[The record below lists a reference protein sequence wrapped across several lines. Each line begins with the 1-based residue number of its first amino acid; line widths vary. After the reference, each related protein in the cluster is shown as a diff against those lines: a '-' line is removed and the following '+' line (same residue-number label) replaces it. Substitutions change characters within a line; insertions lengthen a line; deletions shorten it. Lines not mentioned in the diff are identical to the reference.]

1 MSPRPSGT
9 AIVIVILL
17 APFAAGAQSNAVLKE
32 RMLLAEDARAQTDAE
47 LSSLRQ
53 GLTNRDVAI
62 RLQAVRAIGRL
73 ERPDLIPA
81 LTRPLAD
88 ENVEVRIEA
97 ANAVGQLARG
107 PKGVEDA
114 KQRLLARA
122 KIEGDPRAWGAIA
135 ATLGRLPYTD
145 CRRRRSGGGRHC
157 ARAARRG
164 RHRDSDRRASRRCRR
179 PRRPGASERQDREAQ
194 ARDARG
200 AAGREQ
206 APGPGPGCRQAGADP
221 AFCDDGVDRERRGAA
236 AATRRVDGRRR
247 CRGAS
252 SGDGGGAR
260 RRRGSRGDCQ
270 KGPCRRQS
278 AGALRSAADLGPRA
292 AEDLLRTGRCGNSRR
307 QHAREAARD
316 RPAGQRLSRAAAADW
331 RAAGAGRHADARA
344 GRMAR
349 AGACDR
355 GARED
360 RAGRGPQAAS
370 ALRDA

>member
-1 MSPRPSGT
+1 
-9 AIVIVILL
+9 
-17 APFAAGAQSNAVLKE
+17 
-32 RMLLAEDARAQTDAE
+32 MLLAEDARAQTDAE

-88 ENVEVRIEA
+88 ENIEVRIEA

-107 PKGVEDA
+107 PKGVADA
-114 KQRLLARA
+114 KPRLLARA

-135 ATLGRLPYTD
+135 ATLGRLPYTTAD
-145 CRRRRSGGGRHC
+145 DVDQAEAVI
-157 ARAARRG
+157 ARVLPAGDATAIQIDALLGAAEG
-164 RHRDSDRRASRRCRR
+164 LEGA
-179 PRRPGASERQDREAQ
+179 GASERQDLEAQ
-194 ARDARG
+194 AGDARR

-221 AFCDDGVDRERRGAA
+221 AFRDDGVDRERRGAA
-236 AATRRVDGRRR
+236 AAARRVDGRRR

-260 RRRGSRGDCQ
+260 RRRGSRGDSQ

-278 AGALRSAADLGPRA
+278 AGALRSASDLGPRA

-316 RPAGQRLSRAAAADW
+316 RPAGQCLSRAAAADW
-331 RAAGAGRHADARA
+331 RAPGAGRDADARA

-370 ALRDA
+370 ALPDA